1 MPAKID
7 NGIRVVESEAHFGK
21 CGDVFA
27 DPCGK
32 SGQEI
37 VRSYEDPARFQKAG
51 SVPKDV
57 TRHVDRHLFQNGD
70 GADHVEV
77 SIREIGLALA
87 TEKSTPERAVGGFGT
102 DFSIEP
108 CLPFS
113 TIAWKIM
120 KSLPIIDT
128 PDFTIFASPS
138 LRAEPKDRFG
148 SRGGLHAAISL

>member
-1 MPAKID
+1 MPAKTD
-7 NGIRVVESEAHFGK
+7 NGIRFVESEAHFGM

-32 SGQEI
+32 SGHEI
-37 VRSYEDPARFQKAG
+37 VRADEDPARLQKAG

-77 SIREIGLALA
+77 SSREIRLALA

-113 TIAWKIM
+113 TIARKIM
-120 KSLPIIDT
+120 KSLEIIDT
-128 PDFTIFASPS
+128 PDFTIFAVA
-138 LRAEPKDRFG
+138 LE
-148 SRGGLHAAISL
+148 